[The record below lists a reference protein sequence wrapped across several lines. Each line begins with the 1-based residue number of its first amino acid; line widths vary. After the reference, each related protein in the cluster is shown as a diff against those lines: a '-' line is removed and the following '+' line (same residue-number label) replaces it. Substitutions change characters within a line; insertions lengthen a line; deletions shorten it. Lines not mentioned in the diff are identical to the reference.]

1 MKLQDLTIRDYVE
14 KTASG
19 EAMPA
24 GGSAIALCAALAIS
38 LTEMVAKLTIGKK
51 KYESFEKRIME
62 IAVILET
69 NRNLLLD
76 YMEQDAESYQKV
88 LNAYELPK
96 DSEEDNTIRNNKI
109 DEELK
114 SATVVQLNVALKSYK
129 LLDVISEIKDIVDGS
144 LSADN
149 EVSLMICCTAIRGAL
164 LNVRANLSLIN
175 DKSYINDMQDMCNSI
190 EKDLEDNYG
199 LKC

>member
-24 GGSAIALCAALAIS
+24 GGSAVALCAALAIS
-38 LTEMVAKLTIGKK
+38 LTEMVTKITIGKK
-51 KYESFEKRIME
+51 KYASFEKRIKE
-62 IAVILET
+62 ISMVLET

-76 YMEQDAESYQKV
+76 YMEQDAEFYQKV
-88 LNAYELPK
+88 LNAYDLPK
-96 DSEEDNTIRNNKI
+96 DSEEEVTVRNGKI

-114 SATVVQLNVALKSYK
+114 TATMVQMNVASKSYK
-129 LLDVISEIKDIVDGS
+129 LVEVVSEIRDIVEGS

-164 LNVRANLSLIN
+164 LNVRTNLSLIN

-190 EKDLEDNYG
+190 EKDLEYNYD

>member
-24 GGSAIALCAALAIS
+24 GGSAVALCAALAIS
-38 LTEMVAKLTIGKK
+38 LTEMVTKITIGKK
-51 KYESFEKRIME
+51 KYASFEKRIKE
-62 IAVILET
+62 ISMVLET

-76 YMEQDAESYQKV
+76 YMEQDAEFYQKV
-88 LNAYELPK
+88 LNAYDLPK
-96 DSEEDNTIRNNKI
+96 DSEEEVTVRNGKI

-114 SATVVQLNVALKSYK
+114 TATMVQMNVASKSYK
-129 LLDVISEIKDIVDGS
+129 LVEVISEIRDIVEGS

-164 LNVRANLSLIN
+164 LNVRTNLSLIN

-190 EKDLEDNYG
+190 EKDLEYNYD

>member
-14 KTASG
+14 KTALG

-24 GGSAIALCAALAIS
+24 GGSAVALCAALAIS
-38 LTEMVAKLTIGKK
+38 LTEMVTKITIGKK
-51 KYESFEKRIME
+51 KYASFEKRIKE
-62 IAVILET
+62 ISMVLET

-76 YMEQDAESYQKV
+76 YMEQDAEFYQKV
-88 LNAYELPK
+88 LNAYDLPK
-96 DSEEDNTIRNNKI
+96 DSEEEVTVRNGKI

-114 SATVVQLNVALKSYK
+114 TATMVQMNVASKSYK
-129 LLDVISEIKDIVDGS
+129 LVEVISEIRDIVEGS

-164 LNVRANLSLIN
+164 LNVRTNLSLIN

-190 EKDLEDNYG
+190 EKDLEYNYD